1 MLHVTVQLDFRN
13 NYVNHLEQFMQNPDI
28 IRIKSKRLIIEN
40 TKKSTGLKNLKKGKL
55 VRSTKEPI

>member
-1 MLHVTVQLDFRN
+1 
-13 NYVNHLEQFMQNPDI
+13 MQNPDI

-55 VRSTKEPI
+55 VESTKEPIWTKPME